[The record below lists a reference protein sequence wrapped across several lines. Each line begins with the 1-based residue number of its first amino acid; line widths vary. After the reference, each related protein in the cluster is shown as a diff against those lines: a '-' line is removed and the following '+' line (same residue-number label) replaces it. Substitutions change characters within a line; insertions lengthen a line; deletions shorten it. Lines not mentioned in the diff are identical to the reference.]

1 MSDNWSIFS
10 LFKNGT
16 QTVINNDENDIIQW
30 SLFFLRKI
38 YYFTFLV
45 YYKNEKNFLVDLIF
59 PQNRIKFENISTNDE
74 YE

>member
-1 MSDNWSIFS
+1 M
-10 LFKNGT
+10 

-30 SLFFLRKI
+30 RLFFLRKI

>member
-1 MSDNWSIFS
+1 MSDNIFS
-10 LFKNGT
+10 LFKNGM

>member
-10 LFKNGT
+10 LFKNGM

-59 PQNRIKFENISTNDE
+59 PQNRIEFENISTN